1 MAGFSLLFRP
11 SYVSLSNPTILL
23 DLDFARLVCISLA
36 SPFPIYTSNPM
47 PATPQPQP
55 QTPAPLKQQRSR
67 KAATD
72 NAAAATPGRAG
83 SAGGILLDKTDKTDK
98 KPTMSSSTTKAAGQP
113 KEAAPAA
120 ATSTKPRRKPRKLN
134 KEPTPA
140 STPTA
145 AIAIAKA
152 PPDPTLELEALK
164 SRIRSL
170 EAKVE
175 DLYKSTDTR
184 PSPGAARS
192 PRRRGKGRKN
202 SSSNT
207 TATLG
212 TLSREARAPDDDE
225 EEADEELT
233 RLEGELDTA
242 RRDLANYRP
251 RSSKRPASS
260 SSNNGPTAAVDDGD
274 FVEEIPRAA
283 APADGTDRHVTLSGS
298 YRIPLPASVN
308 MDDVKTIQSGVSA
321 AQSVARRVLEQR
333 RAAAS
338 SSASVSSSPG
348 VKQSASPA
356 SSAVEIAPAGAGGA
370 GAAEK
375 KGWGEWIGGY
385 SMAISRAVKSIEHEA
400 AMEAQ
405 RQGAGAGAGAGARA
419 QRKRPGARTALS
431 GEQVQGLMG

>member
-36 SPFPIYTSNPM
+36 SPFPIYTSTPM
-47 PATPQPQP
+47 PATPQPQA
-55 QTPAPLKQQRSR
+55 PAPLKQQRSR

-113 KEAAPAA
+113 KETAPAA

-140 STPTA
+140 STPTTA
-145 AIAIAKA
+145 TATAKA

-184 PSPGAARS
+184 PGPGAARS

-251 RSSKRPASS
+251 RSSRRPASS
-260 SSNNGPTAAVDDGD
+260 SSNNGPSASAVDDGD

-283 APADGTDRHVTLSGS
+283 QPDAPDRHVTLSGS

-308 MDDVKTIQSGVSA
+308 IDEVKTIQSGVSA

-333 RAAAS
+333 RAAS

-356 SSAVEIAPAGAGGA
+356 SSAVEVVPAGA
-370 GAAEK
+370 AAEK

-405 RQGAGAGAGAGARA
+405 RQGAGQGAGAGARA
-419 QRKRPGARTALS
+419 QTQRKRPGARTALS

>member
-1 MAGFSLLFRP
+1 
-11 SYVSLSNPTILL
+11 
-23 DLDFARLVCISLA
+23 
-36 SPFPIYTSNPM
+36 
-47 PATPQPQP
+47 
-55 QTPAPLKQQRSR
+55 
-67 KAATD
+67 
-72 NAAAATPGRAG
+72 
-83 SAGGILLDKTDKTDK
+83 
-98 KPTMSSSTTKAAGQP
+98 MSSSTTKAAGQP

-140 STPTA
+140 STPTTA
-145 AIAIAKA
+145 TATAKS

-184 PSPGAARS
+184 PGPGAARS

-212 TLSREARAPDDDE
+212 TLSRAPDDVDDE
-225 EEADEELT
+225 AEADEELT

-251 RSSKRPASS
+251 RSSRRPASS
-260 SSNNGPTAAVDDGD
+260 SSNNGPSAAAVDDGD

-283 APADGTDRHVTLSGS
+283 AQSDGTDRHVTLSGS

-338 SSASVSSSPG
+338 SSASASVSSSPG

-356 SSAVEIAPAGAGGA
+356 SSAVEIAPAGAV
-370 GAAEK
+370 AAEK

-419 QRKRPGARTALS
+419 QQRKRPGARTALS

>member
-47 PATPQPQP
+47 PAIPQP
-55 QTPAPLKQQRSR
+55 QTPVPLKQQRSR

-140 STPTA
+140 STPTTA
-145 AIAIAKA
+145 TATAKA

-184 PSPGAARS
+184 PGPGAARS

-212 TLSREARAPDDDE
+212 TLSREARAADDDE
-225 EEADEELT
+225 EDEADEELT

-251 RSSKRPASS
+251 RSSRRPASS
-260 SSNNGPTAAVDDGD
+260 SSNSGPSASAAAVDDGD

-338 SSASVSSSPG
+338 SSSSSPG
-348 VKQSASPA
+348 VKQSVSPA
-356 SSAVEIAPAGAGGA
+356 SSGVEIAPAGAVT
-370 GAAEK
+370 AEK

-405 RQGAGAGAGAGARA
+405 RQGAGAGAGQGARA
-419 QRKRPGARTALS
+419 KAQTQRKRPAARTALS

>member
-1 MAGFSLLFRP
+1 
-11 SYVSLSNPTILL
+11 
-23 DLDFARLVCISLA
+23 
-36 SPFPIYTSNPM
+36 
-47 PATPQPQP
+47 
-55 QTPAPLKQQRSR
+55 
-67 KAATD
+67 
-72 NAAAATPGRAG
+72 
-83 SAGGILLDKTDKTDK
+83 
-98 KPTMSSSTTKAAGQP
+98 MSSSTTKAAGQP

-120 ATSTKPRRKPRKLN
+120 GASTKPRRKPRKLN
-134 KEPTPA
+134 KEPTSA
-140 STPTA
+140 STPPTA
-145 AIAIAKA
+145 TATKA

-175 DLYKSTDTR
+175 DLYRSTDTR
-184 PSPGAARS
+184 PGAGAGTGPARS

-212 TLSREARAPDDDE
+212 GLSRDTRAPADDDAE
-225 EEADEELT
+225 EDEADEELT
-233 RLEGELDTA
+233 RLESELDTA

-251 RSSKRPASS
+251 RSSRRPALSS
-260 SSNNGPTAAVDDGD
+260 ASNNGGPVAAAVEDGD

-283 APADGTDRHVTLSGS
+283 AAAAQSEGPDRHVTLSGS

-338 SSASVSSSPG
+338 SSPS
-348 VKQSASPA
+348 VKQGSGAAAAAGSAS
-356 SSAVEIAPAGAGGA
+356 SGVEVVPAGGPPG
-370 GAAEK
+370 EK

-405 RQGAGAGAGAGARA
+405 RQGAGAGAGARA
-419 QRKRPGARTALS
+419 KAPASRKRPAARTALS
-431 GEQVQGLMG
+431 GEQVTGLMG